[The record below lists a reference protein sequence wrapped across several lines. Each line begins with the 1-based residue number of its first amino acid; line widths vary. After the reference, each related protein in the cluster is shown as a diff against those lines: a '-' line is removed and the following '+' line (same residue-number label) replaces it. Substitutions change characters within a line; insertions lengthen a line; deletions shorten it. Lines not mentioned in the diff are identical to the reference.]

1 MLSQLRSRLAFIAF
15 ILLLVV
21 GVVFVPRFLIVTEI
35 AARELFLM
43 RSLLV
48 PAILIL
54 GFLYITRKR

>member
-1 MLSQLRSRLAFIAF
+1 M
-15 ILLLVV
+15 LLLVV